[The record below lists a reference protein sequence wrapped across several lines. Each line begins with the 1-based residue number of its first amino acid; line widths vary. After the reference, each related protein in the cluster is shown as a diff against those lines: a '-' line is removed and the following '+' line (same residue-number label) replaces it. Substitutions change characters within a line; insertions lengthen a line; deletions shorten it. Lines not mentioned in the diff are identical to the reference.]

1 LSYCCQRLLY
11 GPALQSTTSEKY
23 LFLFVVSFRTKYTL
37 LMMNTLLFAST
48 KFQTTQTI
56 NKCFYTLNIILDLKN
71 VSPRRGDQANTF
83 DESIHKETL
92 ITSGQEHIS

>member
-1 LSYCCQRLLY
+1 
-11 GPALQSTTSEKY
+11 
-23 LFLFVVSFRTKYTL
+23 
-37 LMMNTLLFAST
+37 MMNTLLFAST